1 MNRLNFTQ
9 PTAHRLYKEA
19 ESALHKKDFVKA
31 FKHFKYILD
40 NYPEEFDHAQLLM
53 KCAIA
58 ASKTGD
64 TSKAIKYLKQSFK
77 LKPSHQKLEYLNELT
92 HQPLAVGE

>member
-1 MNRLNFTQ
+1 MNRLNFSQ
-9 PTAHRLYKEA
+9 PTAHRLYNEA
-19 ESALHKKDFVKA
+19 ESALHKKDFSKA

-58 ASKTGD
+58 ASHTGD

-77 LKPSHQKLEYLNELT
+77 LKPTRQKLDYLNNLT
-92 HQPLAVGE
+92 QQTIST